1 MLKFSLAELSQ
12 LAQSDLV
19 LAGAV
24 DRESL
29 GCVRTDSRAIE
40 QGDIYLALSGE
51 KFDGH
56 NFAIAA
62 LKSGASM
69 AIIDVSWL
77 ERLAKDLPDGKAL
90 LPVNGG
96 TLSFYQDIALHA
108 RRKYSGQIK
117 VIGVTGSSGKT
128 TTKEMLGAVFSAR
141 RAHKSAANENN
152 EIGVPK
158 TILSMPEDCEFLIL
172 EMGMRGLGQIAE
184 LAACSLPD
192 IGIITSIGS
201 THIELLGSLENIAI
215 AKCELYASL
224 ENSSPRGVAICG
236 QFTKLARRVSMEVYK
251 GIVLNFDEGGVKI
264 ESITAS
270 GTTFTCEEDLHSQ
283 KYFLRAHGDFLLR
296 DAWCAVVA
304 ARHAGLLSK
313 EIAEGL
319 ASWQPVEGRGNLLE
333 LSSGTLIVDETYN
346 ANPESVR
353 CAVEALLTGDNFRD
367 RKKVVIL
374 GKMAE
379 LGDFTESLHKD
390 LGNWL
395 KDKPIDLLVTMGEVA
410 ALIGEGASGGNFS
423 ISNLSDLEETFSFI
437 RKLEGERPCIML
449 KGSHSTNMHELIKRL
464 I

>member
-12 LAQSDLV
+12 CAQSDLV
-19 LAGAV
+19 VSGAV
-24 DRESL
+24 DRESQGSVL
-29 GCVRTDSRAIE
+29 TDSRSIRE
-40 QGDIYLALSGE
+40 GDIYLALTGE
-51 KFDGH
+51 RFDGH
-56 NFAIAA
+56 NFVIAA
-62 LKSGASM
+62 LKAGASM
-69 AIIDVSWL
+69 AIIDAGWL
-77 ERLAKDLPDGKAL
+77 QKLSLELPPDKAL

-96 TLSFYQDIALHA
+96 TLAFYQEIALHA

-158 TILSMPEDCEFLIL
+158 TILSMPPDSEFLIL

-184 LAACSLPD
+184 LAACSLPE

-224 ENSSPRGVAICG
+224 ENNSPRGVAICG
-236 QFTKLARRVSMEVYK
+236 NLTELARAASQEVYK
-251 GIVLNFDEGGVKI
+251 GVVINFDEAGVKI
-264 ESITAS
+264 ISITAS
-270 GTTFTCEEDLHSQ
+270 GTTFTCDEDRHSQ
-283 KYFLRAHGDFLLR
+283 EYFVRAHGDFLLR

-304 ARHAGLLSK
+304 AHHCGLLSE
-313 EIAEGL
+313 EIAAGL
-319 ASWQPVEGRGNLLE
+319 ASWQPVEGRGNLVE

-346 ANPESVR
+346 ANPDSVR
-353 CAVEALLTGDNFRD
+353 CAVESLLTGDNFKN
-367 RKKVVIL
+367 RKKIVIL

-390 LGNWL
+390 LGQWL
-395 KDKPIDLLVTMGEVA
+395 KDKPIDMLVTMGDVA
-410 ALIGEGASGGNFS
+410 ALIGEGAEGGKFA
-423 ISNLSDLEETFSFI
+423 ISNMAGLEETLTFI
-437 RKLEGERPCIML
+437 KKLEGESPCIML
-449 KGSHSTNMHELIKRL
+449 KGSHSTNMHELIKLL